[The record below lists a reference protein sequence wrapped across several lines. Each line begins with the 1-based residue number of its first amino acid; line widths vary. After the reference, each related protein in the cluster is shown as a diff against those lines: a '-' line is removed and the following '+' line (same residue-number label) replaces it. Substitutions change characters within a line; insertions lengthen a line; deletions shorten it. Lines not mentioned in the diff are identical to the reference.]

1 MPEIQSKNIR
11 FQSVIDALLDDDA
24 DFPEYY
30 LNSFSDIE
38 TKELSQLLSIWNQI
52 TPERKARLF
61 ENLEILNDTDTLMDF
76 SQIAHIGLS
85 DPNAVVRASGIRM
98 LWDYE
103 DEKNIPIFIELLKN
117 DIDVGVRTEAAGGL
131 GKYIY
136 LGEIEE
142 IRSTNLKL
150 IEETLLKI
158 MRSSENDLVR
168 QKSLESLGFS
178 SRPEVPP
185 LITNAF
191 QSGNES
197 WLMYALSAMGRSADE
212 IWTSNV
218 LSMLAHPELKI
229 QIEAV
234 KASGELEIKQARK
247 LLIKHILETDFDED
261 LWVESIWALSKIGGE
276 NVQKLFEK
284 LLEKAG
290 SEEEEDFL
298 KEALDNLY
306 LTNGIAP
313 NFELLDLEEP
323 DETQMHEFDINEGE
337 LDLDSIEKSWVEDM
351 EESLEE
357 EIDDQIDD
365 DSEDEFEDDL
375 EDDYE
380 DELDL
385 EDVDLLDEDDEVDD
399 RPLK

>member
-1 MPEIQSKNIR
+1 MPEIQSKKIR

-247 LLIKHILETDFDED
+247 LLIKLILETDFDED

-276 NVQKLFEK
+276 NVQKVFEK

-375 EDDYE
+375 EEDYE